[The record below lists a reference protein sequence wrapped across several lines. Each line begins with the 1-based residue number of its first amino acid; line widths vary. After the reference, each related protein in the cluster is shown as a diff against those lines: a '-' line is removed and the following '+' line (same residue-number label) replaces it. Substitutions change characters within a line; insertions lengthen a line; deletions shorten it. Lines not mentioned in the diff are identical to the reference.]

1 MQEGGVKR
9 PEFAGS
15 LHAGNPEHHDG
26 RDGFP
31 TMLCMKKT
39 YLIAGA
45 VVLALAGGG
54 AWWWAQRDGAADVQ
68 YRTGKIERGNLLAT
82 VSASGAVNPVT
93 QVSVGTQVSGQIK
106 ELYVDFNSQV
116 LAGQLIAVID
126 PETFEYRVRSAQAD
140 VDSARATVLTAQANA
155 IASRAG
161 ISRAQVDL
169 NEAQRDFDR
178 KQSLVEK
185 QFIAQSEAD
194 KARALV
200 NTTTESLKLA
210 QAQAGVTEAQIK
222 TAQANVAQREAAL
235 AQARIDLQRT
245 RITSPVDGIV
255 IKRAIEKG
263 QTVAASLQ
271 APELFVIAQNLS
283 DMQVDA
289 SIDESDVGRIRTGQK
304 ATFTVDAFPGQ
315 TFEGEVRQV
324 RKAAQNVANV
334 VTYVAVIGFS
344 NVGDRLI
351 PGMTANVRVV
361 TESRENVLKVPNAA
375 LRVRI
380 AGVEPAAAPAGPA
393 AGASAPAAPAS
404 GATTG
409 SAGGWSWFSP
419 AFAQPAGGGGG
430 GGGMAALRERLVT
443 ELALTVDQQGK
454 LDAITT
460 ELRPQFAALRD
471 LPEEER
477 AAAREKITLQMRGK
491 ITAMLTPEQ
500 RVKYLQIQAQAAPA
514 AAQTGPASAPKD
526 SKSIAKNDQNT
537 LAKAEKSLKN
547 DAGTPPALVGGRT
560 GASAAAPASA
570 TVSTTAPS
578 VPAAVATASAPA
590 PAPAPAT
597 GAGPGAG
604 APGANAATEF
614 RNRLVAELALTPS
627 QVEKV
632 DAIYADSRPKFAT
645 LRDLS
650 AEERPKARDRIMADI
665 RARIGD
671 LLTPEQKPKYAALVA
686 QAASRQSTRGRIY
699 LLGEDGKPVAFN
711 VRLGITDGTSTE
723 LIVGPNSPDAAAL
736 KEGAVVITG
745 TITPGSGG
753 SSAPKPAAAGPRMPF

>member
-9 PEFAGS
+9 PGFAGS

-155 IASRAG
+155 VASRAG

-404 GATTG
+404 GTTTG

-443 ELALTVDQQGK
+443 ELQLSAEQQGK

-500 RVKYLQIQAQAAPA
+500 RVKYLQIQAQTAPA
-514 AAQTGPASAPKD
+514 AAQTGPGSAPNN
-526 SKSIAKNDQNT
+526 SKSIANNDQNT

-547 DAGTPPALVGGRT
+547 DGGTPPALAGGRP

-570 TVSTTAPS
+570 PASTAAPS
-578 VPAAVATASAPA
+578 VPAAVAPA

-597 GAGPGAG
+597 GVGPGAG

-632 DAIYADSRPKFAT
+632 DAIYADARPKFAT

-650 AEERPKARDRIMADI
+650 AEERPKARERIMADI

-686 QAASRQSTRGRIY
+686 QAASRQSTRGRIF
-699 LLGEDGKPVAFN
+699 LLGEDGKPVAWN

-723 LIVGPNSPDAAAL
+723 LVVGPNTPEAAVL
-736 KEGAVVITG
+736 KEGAVVIIG

-753 SSAPKPAAAGPRMPF
+753 SSAPRPAAAGPRMPF